1 MGAKSKSK
9 RRKGPAVEPE
19 ASIEVARDGS
29 TAGPWSEAGAAPPDT
44 APATEPQKPEVDTQ
58 KAKDLT
64 TVSKARQWKLLYQP
78 YPFDEEAKSGHAPLP
93 PDIATRIE
101 REASKGL
108 CLSCSKESA
117 CRLPRP
123 EGGVWRCKAYV
134 HLTAVGTGTVAAV
147 PEARSLYDNVTKQ
160 FEKAAD
166 MMNLDPGVR
175 SILSKTANEI
185 VVHFPARM
193 DDGTV
198 KMFTG
203 YRVQHNNAL
212 GPYKGGLR
220 FHPAVNIDEV
230 RALATWMTWKSAI
243 VDIPFGGAKGGIQMD
258 PSEYSIG
265 EIERIARRFT
275 YALGNNIGPEYD
287 IPAPDVNTNA
297 QIMAWILDTYL
308 STVPPQD
315 RQRCLHVVTGK
326 PVESGGS
333 LGREKATGQG
343 VVFLIEEWAKECEF
357 DLKGAKYIVQGFGN
371 VGSWAARC
379 LKKLGSK
386 LIAVEDASG
395 AIINTKGI
403 DPDGLARYAVI
414 HKGLIAGYPKAQPID
429 RKEFLSL
436 KADILIPAA
445 LENQI
450 TAETAPQLN
459 VRLVAEGANGPTD
472 PDGDAIL
479 QERGIDVI
487 PDILCNAGGVV
498 VSYFEWLQNK
508 RSEFWDL
515 EEVDS
520 KLRKTLVNGYRRVR
534 NAVNEHG
541 TDSRTAAYKVALSR
555 LETAYRN
562 RGIFP

>member
-1 MGAKSKSK
+1 MDSTSKTK
-9 RRKGPAVEPE
+9 DRKGEPADREIAVDATTEGDIAGGKDAPEPT
-19 ASIEVARDGS
+19 ASDAS
-29 TAGPWSEAGAAPPDT
+29 
-44 APATEPQKPEVDTQ
+44 PATKEPTAATGEQRADR
-58 KAKDLT
+58 LT
-64 TVSKARQWKLLYQP
+64 TISKARQWKLLYQQQ
-78 YPFDEEAKSGHAPLP
+78 PFDMAVKSDRVEAEPDLPL
-93 PDIATRIE
+93 RIE
-101 REASKGL
+101 LETARGL
-108 CLSCSKESA
+108 CATCGSERTCQ
-117 CRLPRP
+117 LPRP
-123 EGGVWRCKAYV
+123 EGGVWRCEAYV
-134 HLTAVGTGTVAAV
+134 HRATVVAPAIV
-147 PEARSLYDNVTKQ
+147 QEKRSLYANVTRQ

-166 MMNLDPGVR
+166 LMKLDSSVR
-175 SILSKTANEI
+175 SILSKTTNEI
-185 VVHFPARM
+185 MVNFPARM
-193 DDGTV
+193 DDGRIE
-198 KMFTG
+198 MFTG
-203 YRVQHNNAL
+203 YRVQHNNTL
-212 GPYKGGLR
+212 GPFKGGLR
-220 FHPAVNIDEV
+220 FHPAVDIDEV

-243 VDIPFGGAKGGIQMD
+243 VDIPFGGAKGGIQID
-258 PSEYSIG
+258 PSKYSSS

-275 YALGNNIGPEYD
+275 YALGNNVGPEYD

-315 RQRCLHVVTGK
+315 RQRCIHVVTGK
-326 PVESGGS
+326 PVDSGGS

-379 LKKLGSK
+379 MKKHGSK

-403 DPDGLARYAVI
+403 NPDDLARYAVI
-414 HKGLIAGYPKAQPID
+414 HKGLVAGYPKAQPID

-436 KADILIPAA
+436 RADILIPAA

-450 TAETAPQLN
+450 TAETAPKLN
-459 VRLVAEGANGPTD
+459 VKLVAEGANGPTD

-479 QERGIDVI
+479 EERGIAVI
-487 PDILCNAGGVV
+487 PDILCNAGGVI

-515 EEVDS
+515 EEVDA
-520 KLRKTLVNGYRRVR
+520 KLRKKLVSGYRKVR
-534 NAVNEHG
+534 SMVNDYD
-541 TDSRTAAYKVALSR
+541 TDSRTAAYIVALSR
-555 LETAYRN
+555 LETAYKN